1 MLKQR
6 IITAVI
12 LVPIVLF
19 LLFFASPPL
28 FCIVTGL
35 VVLMAAY
42 EWTNL
47 IPLHH
52 TWQKLLYLFI
62 FFDFMFLMLF
72 VQTPLIFAVTFFWW
86 LAALILV
93 LIYPRGSHIWSS
105 SKLIKG
111 IMGALVLIPCWVAIN
126 FIRNGNEGIFV
137 LFFIFILIW
146 GADTTAYFA
155 GKKWGTI
162 KLAPL
167 VSPGKS
173 VQGVISALVY
183 AVVITILTGLLS
195 QPPLVI
201 IVSAVILAV
210 VTVAFSILGDLFES
224 MMKREVGLK
233 DSSNILPGHGG
244 LLDRID
250 SLTAA
255 APIYALGGLLL
266 SMFFS

>member
-1 MLKQR
+1 M
-6 IITAVI
+6 
-12 LVPIVLF
+12 
-19 LLFFASPPL
+19 
-28 FCIVTGL
+28 TGM
-35 VVLMAAY
+35 VVLLAAY

-47 IPLHH
+47 IPLQH
-52 TWQKLLYLFI
+52 TWQKLVYLFL
-62 FFDFMFLMLF
+62 FFDLMFMMLF
-72 VQTPLIFAVTFFWW
+72 VQTPLIFAATFFWW
-86 LAALILV
+86 LAAMIMV
-93 LIYPRGSHIWSS
+93 LIYPRGRHFWGS
-105 SKLIKG
+105 SKAIKG
-111 IMGALVLIPCWVAIN
+111 IMGALVLIPCWIALN

-137 LFFIFILIW
+137 LLFIFILIW
-146 GADTTAYFA
+146 GADISAYFA
-155 GKKWGTI
+155 GKKWGAT

-173 VQGVISALVY
+173 VEGVIAALIY
-183 AVVITILTGLLS
+183 AVVITFLAGMIS

-201 IVSAVILAV
+201 IVSAVMLAV
-210 VTVAFSILGDLFES
+210 VTVAFSIVGDLFES
-224 MMKREVGLK
+224 MLKREVGLK